1 MKVMA
6 KVLIIV
12 VTLFM
17 SLGVFFTPKTYAE
30 DPSGSRTEI
39 VYMDG
44 KWYEITY
51 GPDGG
56 IVTIKIHHVD

>member
-1 MKVMA
+1 MKVIA
-6 KVLIIV
+6 KLFIVL
-12 VTLFM
+12 VTLIL

-30 DPSGSRTEI
+30 DPSGSRTEV

-44 KWYEITY
+44 QWYEITY
-51 GPDGG
+51 NADGG